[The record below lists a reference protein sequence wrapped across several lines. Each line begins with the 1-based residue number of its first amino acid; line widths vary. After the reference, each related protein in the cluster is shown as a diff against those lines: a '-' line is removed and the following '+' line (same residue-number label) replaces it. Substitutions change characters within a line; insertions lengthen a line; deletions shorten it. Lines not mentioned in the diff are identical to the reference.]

1 MKTKIFLIASILLVF
16 ATSCK
21 DKDAKEGTTEQ
32 AQPAKAVKENFS
44 VELDVTASK
53 KDDFSLYYTEDNT
66 LNFKGELALWHGVTG
81 NNTRETVLFDL
92 SEELV
97 PTDIRLDFGMNK
109 EQDLVT
115 VYNVKISYYG
125 NDMSFKGSDFFK
137 YFIESKDFKTEID
150 VPNGALKIMKN
161 GAEYKTPFFYPRQ
174 ELIDALKKLT
184 TTK

>member
-1 MKTKIFLIASILLVF
+1 MKTKIFLIATVLLVF
-16 ATSCK
+16 VTACK
-21 DKDAKEGTTEQ
+21 DKENKEGTTEQ
-32 AQPAKAVKENFS
+32 AQPEKAVKENFS
-44 VELDVTASK
+44 VELDVAASK

-66 LNFKGELALWHGVTG
+66 LNFKGEMALWHGVTG
-81 NNTRETVLFDL
+81 NNTREKVLYDL

-109 EQDLVT
+109 DQEVVT

-125 NDMSFKGSDFFK
+125 NEMSFIGSDFFK

-161 GAEYKTPFFYPRQ
+161 GPEYKTPFFYPRQ